1 MSNQLHEAIKAILA
15 MPYYKNDNVRSGQTV
30 AGHEEA
36 VGFRVKEAGFTE
48 VSKSAYPKLSKSIL
62 RKWAKTGD
70 TNQMEKILSTLP
82 NGSYILQPAGTQ
94 GFPDLLIKDFSG
106 KYLALE
112 CKSGKGPC
120 PMWNDN
126 VPQQQAI
133 YILSCAPPLNQTT
146 VFLGSDVISIQMYD
160 VMEQLEKEVQ
170 EVYKK
175 YTSLFEQADK
185 FNRGFIQKSRKQ
197 HFQSGGGVKTNYFT
211 HADRTK
217 CEQNVLN
224 FALAH

>member
-1 MSNQLHEAIKAILA
+1 MSTQLYEAVKAILA
-15 MPYYKNDNVRSGQTV
+15 MPYYKNDNARSGQTV
-30 AGHEEA
+30 AGHEAA

-70 TNQMEKILSTLP
+70 AGQLEKVLSTLP

-94 GFPDLLIKDFSG
+94 GFPDLLVKDFSG

-112 CKSGKGPC
+112 CKSSKDPY

-126 VPQQQAI
+126 IPQQQAI

-146 VFLGSDVISIQMYD
+146 VFLGADVIDIEMYD
-160 VMEQLEKEVQ
+160 VMSQLEKEVQ